1 MSARLLHS
9 IEDLLIRAFGSAAAT
24 NFLYEMGREAGKSSI
39 RVVKN
44 TGFDITSSDQIQKAR
59 EEFALFL
66 RLGKAKH
73 FGI

>member
-9 IEDLLIRAFGSAAAT
+9 IEDLLIRTFGSAAAT